1 MTSEPCFSCL
11 EIEIKNEKE
20 KKNQEQCT
28 AEIVNYTPS
37 LPQILLLG
45 IDIILKDISIGSI
58 WFAESF
64 LTMSTVIE
72 HKAKYEKVL
81 VIL

>member
-20 KKNQEQCT
+20 KNQEQCT
-28 AEIVNYTPS
+28 AEIVNYTLS

-58 WFAESF
+58 WFVESF
-64 LTMSTVIE
+64 LTMSTAIE

-81 VIL
+81 IIL